1 MISGKQL
8 SLRYKNKNG
17 SLLALNE
24 VSFELKEGRITTFMG
39 QSGAG
44 KTTLLKCIA
53 NLHPCYEGI
62 ITCNG
67 QDLKTLSPI
76 ERATTVGFVL
86 QQFHLFPH
94 LTVLQNCTL
103 ALVEVQGVPE
113 EAAKEK
119 AAELLRLLGLE
130 SFTSAFP
137 SQLSGGQQQRV
148 AIARALALSPKVL
161 LLDEPTSSLDPESK
175 KSLEILLLELNA
187 RGVTIVLSSHDMP
200 FIHRIMDYIYFMEN
214 GTIIEAW
221 DHKNEA
227 LVSKPKIQHFLSPVD
242 LFQDA

>member
-1 MISGKQL
+1 MGHMISGKQL

-24 VSFELKEGRITTFMG
+24 VCFELKKGRITTFMG

-53 NLHPCYEGI
+53 NLHPHYEGI

-67 QDLKTLSPI
+67 QDLKTLSPVA
-76 ERATTVGFVL
+76 RATTVGFVL

-94 LTVLQNCTL
+94 LTALQNCTL
-103 ALVEVQGVPE
+103 ALVEVQDVPE
-113 EAAKEK
+113 KEAEEK
-119 AAELLRLLGLE
+119 ASELLKLLGLE
-130 SFTSAFP
+130 LFMNAFP

-175 KSLEILLLELNA
+175 KSLEKLLLELNA
-187 RGVTIVLSSHDMP
+187 KGITIALSSHDMP
-200 FIHRIMDYIYFMEN
+200 FIHKIMDCIYFMEN

-227 LVSKPKIQHFLSPVD
+227 VVSKSKIQQFLSY
-242 LFQDA
+242 Q

>member
-8 SLRYKNKNG
+8 SLRYKNKKG

-53 NLHPCYEGI
+53 NLHPHYEGM

-67 QDLKTLSPI
+67 QDLKMLSPDA
-76 ERATTVGFVL
+76 RAATVGFVL

-103 ALVEVQGVPE
+103 ALVEVQGIPE
-113 EAAKEK
+113 KEAKEK

-130 SFTSAFP
+130 LFTSAFP

-187 RGVTIVLSSHDMP
+187 KGVTIALSSHDMP
-200 FIHRIMDYIYFMEN
+200 FIHKIMDYIYFMEN
-214 GTIIEAW
+214 GSIIEAW

-227 LVSKPKIQHFLSPVD
+227 LVSKPKIQQFLSH
-242 LFQDA
+242 Q

>member
-53 NLHPCYEGI
+53 NLHPYYEGI

-113 EAAKEK
+113 ETAKEK

-130 SFTSAFP
+130 SCMSAFP

-175 KSLEILLLELNA
+175 KSLEILLLALNA
-187 RGVTIVLSSHDMP
+187 RGVTIALSSHDMP
-200 FIHRIMDYIYFMEN
+200 FIHKIMDYIYFMEN

-221 DHKNEA
+221 DHRNEA